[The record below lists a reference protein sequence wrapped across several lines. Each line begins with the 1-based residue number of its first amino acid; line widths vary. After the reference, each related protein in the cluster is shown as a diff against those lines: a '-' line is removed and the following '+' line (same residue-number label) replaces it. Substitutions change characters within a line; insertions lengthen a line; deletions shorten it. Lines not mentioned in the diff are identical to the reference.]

1 MALQLD
7 IATLALMFITLA
19 LTSFLVMLLFWRI
32 NRDVPGVLCW
42 VAATLLNTASAV
54 GSLTQAL
61 AGGDSE
67 WGPFVVNSISL
78 TANLLVLQGALLFR
92 GYESRRRWQFFLA
105 ILPLLFIFSWIA
117 RRDPLLLEGFHLS
130 FIMMCQLIAGVVLI
144 WRTASHSELQANLLA
159 AISGIL
165 IGLLVGWQLWK
176 LVSDV
181 GTSGPRTGSLTDQWY
196 LFAGANLHVTW
207 IFGLNVACYFRSRQ
221 QVMSLAR
228 EDALTSLPN
237 RRWIDETLDQAFAEK
252 RRTGEKFA
260 VIMLDINQFKQVN
273 DQYGH
278 SAGDKV
284 LKAVAERLKA
294 AIRESDFAGRLGG
307 DEFFVLVRH
316 LEPDVPL
323 KQLVLRFRHQLNGK
337 ITVNDA
343 EIDISVSIGAA
354 VYPVDGNNSDALLG
368 AADADMYRD
377 KSAQT
382 ILPEHADLQT

>member
-1 MALQLD
+1 MAGQ
-7 IATLALMFITLA
+7 
-19 LTSFLVMLLFWRI
+19 
-32 NRDVPGVLCW
+32 
-42 VAATLLNTASAV
+42 
-54 GSLTQAL
+54 
-61 AGGDSE
+61 
-67 WGPFVVNSISL
+67 
-78 TANLLVLQGALLFR
+78 
-92 GYESRRRWQFFLA
+92 
-105 ILPLLFIFSWIA
+105 
-117 RRDPLLLEGFHLS
+117 
-130 FIMMCQLIAGVVLI
+130 
-144 WRTASHSELQANLLA
+144 
-159 AISGIL
+159 
-165 IGLLVGWQLWK
+165 
-176 LVSDV
+176 
-181 GTSGPRTGSLTDQWY
+181 RTGSLTDQWY

-284 LKAVAERLKA
+284 LKEVAKRLKDA
-294 AIRESDFAGRLGG
+294 VRESDFAGRLGG

-377 KSAQT
+377 KYGQT
-382 ILPEHADLQT
+382 ILSEQADLQL